1 MKKEL
6 ILAGAAFAAV
16 ILTGC
21 AGVTTNNGGLAPI
34 AAGPVFYADFK
45 GNAVIPQFAP
55 AGAKVVKR
63 DVTAEATLQSYFT
76 CVTLGDVSY
85 ETLKKEALKQAP
97 DATDLTDVKID
108 YTQKTI
114 CGINTVTAK
123 LTATAIKF

>member
-6 ILAGAAFAAV
+6 ILVGAAFAAV

-21 AGVTTNNGGLAPI
+21 AGITTNNGGIAPI
-34 AAGPVFYADFK
+34 AAGPVFFADVK
-45 GNAVIPQFAP
+45 ANAIIPQYAP

-63 DVTAEATLQSYFT
+63 NVTAEATLQSFFT
-76 CVTLGDVSY
+76 CITMGDVSY

-97 DATDLTDVKID
+97 GAEDLTDVKID